1 MQNYKGGINMHS
13 DKILSEDTLQAILE
27 IEKRFNKIQQKSN
40 TSNALDYLQEIIDY
54 LRNTYNV
61 K

>member
-1 MQNYKGGINMHS
+1 MHS
-13 DKILSEDTLQAILE
+13 DKMLSEDTLQAILE
-27 IEKRFNKIQQKSN
+27 IEKGFNKIQQESN

>member
-1 MQNYKGGINMHS
+1 MRS
-13 DKILSEDTLQAILE
+13 DKMLSEDTLQAILE

>member
-1 MQNYKGGINMHS
+1 MEKTFS
-13 DKILSEDTLQAILE
+13 LSEDTHDTILE
-27 IEKRFNKIQQKSN
+27 IEAKLEEIRENSN

-54 LRNTYNV
+54 LKSTYNV

>member
-1 MQNYKGGINMHS
+1 MNS
-13 DKILSEDTLQAILE
+13 DKMIFLSEEGEKTILE
-27 IEKRFNKIQQKSN
+27 IERNFKEIQNNCN

-61 K
+61 N

>member
-1 MQNYKGGINMHS
+1 MHN
-13 DKILSEDTLQAILE
+13 DKILSEDTRKAILE
-27 IEKRFNKIQQKSN
+27 IEWGFNKIKEESN